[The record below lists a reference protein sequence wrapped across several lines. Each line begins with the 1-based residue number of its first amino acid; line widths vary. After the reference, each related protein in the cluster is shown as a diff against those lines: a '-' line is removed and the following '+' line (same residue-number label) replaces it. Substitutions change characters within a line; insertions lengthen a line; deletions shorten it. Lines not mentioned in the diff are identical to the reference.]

1 MVPSATPIRALL
13 FDFDEVL
20 ADTEPLHWRAWR
32 EVLRPFGIDLDWETF
47 EQTCIGITDT
57 EMLNQLCTLATKPVT
72 PDAIRA
78 HYPEKRQ
85 LFRDFA
91 DGRTLIDCKLIELF
105 KSLAMLRLG
114 VVTSSN
120 KSEVEPI
127 LLKSGLLD
135 LMNVAVYGNDVRH
148 YKPHPEPYLLA
159 VQRLRVA
166 ACDTVVFEDSAAG
179 MRSAREAGC
188 RVVQVDDVAQVPAL
202 VRTAVGEIFSRL

>member
-1 MVPSATPIRALL
+1 MVPPATPIRALL
-13 FDFDEVL
+13 FDFDGVL

-47 EQTCIGITDT
+47 ERTCIGITDT

-78 HYPEKRQ
+78 HYAEKRQ
-85 LFRDFA
+85 LFHGFA
-91 DGRTLIDCKLIELF
+91 DGQPLIDCKLIELF
-105 KSLAMLRLG
+105 KSLTMLRLG

-120 KSEVEPI
+120 KLDVQPI
-127 LLKSGLLD
+127 LLKTGLLD
-135 LMNVAVYGNDVRH
+135 LVAVVVYGSDVRH

-159 VQRLRVA
+159 VERIGVA
-166 ACDTVVFEDSAAG
+166 ACETVVFEDSAAG
-179 MRSAREAGC
+179 RQSAREAGC

-202 VRTAVGEIFSRL
+202 VRATVGEIFGRL